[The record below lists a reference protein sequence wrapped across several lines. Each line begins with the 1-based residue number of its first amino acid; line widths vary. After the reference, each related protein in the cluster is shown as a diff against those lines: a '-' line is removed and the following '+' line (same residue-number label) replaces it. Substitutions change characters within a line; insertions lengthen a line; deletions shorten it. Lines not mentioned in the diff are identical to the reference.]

1 MTGSLQIKSG
11 KYYAV
16 LRINGKQKWINLNI
30 DDKKGN
36 KRKAEQALNE
46 TITMYS
52 ENPSMANKT
61 NFDEYLFEWF
71 KSVKTQVD
79 VVTYEGYRD
88 CIVNHIAPYFKEK
101 DLKLQDITIK
111 DIEEYYG
118 YKAVSGRLDGKE
130 GGLSQTTLKR
140 HRILLSLTF
149 KKAIRDGLIKYNP
162 CEYAKMPKFAPKKP
176 VAKFYTA
183 EQCQE
188 LLEAVKGVPLYDM
201 IYITTLYGL
210 RRSELLGLRWESVDM
225 VNNIITI
232 NHTVVLQRVVVAKD
246 DTKNKTS
253 NRVYP
258 IISEVKEI
266 FNRLLKEQREN
277 KKLFGNCYT
286 DSGYIF
292 TKADGTP
299 YYPSYPTH
307 ELQKV
312 LKKHELPH
320 IRWHDLRHTTASL
333 LILKGWQMKEISEWL
348 GHADIT
354 TTMNI
359 YGHINLD
366 HKRKLGETLNGI
378 FKQSV

>member
-1 MTGSLQIKSG
+1 MSTILYHFHFAVHFFSIHPKRRTFGGVDRTWDNREYNLMVLKAMETNHYDYVAILTLAR
-11 KYYAV
+11 YA
-16 LRINGKQKWINLNI
+16 
-30 DDKKGN
+30 
-36 KRKAEQALNE
+36 
-46 TITMYS
+46 
-52 ENPSMANKT
+52 
-61 NFDEYLFEWF
+61 
-71 KSVKTQVD
+71 
-79 VVTYEGYRD
+79 
-88 CIVNHIAPYFKEK
+88 
-101 DLKLQDITIK
+101 
-111 DIEEYYG
+111 
-118 YKAVSGRLDGKE
+118 
-130 GGLSQTTLKR
+130 GL
-140 HRILLSLTF
+140 
-149 KKAIRDGLIKYNP
+149 
-162 CEYAKMPKFAPKKP
+162 
-176 VAKFYTA
+176 
-183 EQCQE
+183 
-188 LLEAVKGVPLYDM
+188 
-201 IYITTLYGL
+201 
-210 RRSELLGLRWESVDM
+210 
-225 VNNIITI
+225 
-232 NHTVVLQRVVVAKD
+232 
-246 DTKNKTS
+246 
-253 NRVYP
+253 
-258 IISEVKEI
+258 
-266 FNRLLKEQREN
+266 RLLKEQREN